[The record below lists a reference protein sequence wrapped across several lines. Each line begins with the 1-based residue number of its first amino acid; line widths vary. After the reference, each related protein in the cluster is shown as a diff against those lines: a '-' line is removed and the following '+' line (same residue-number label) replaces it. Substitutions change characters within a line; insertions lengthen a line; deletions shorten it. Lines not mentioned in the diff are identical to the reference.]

1 MGKGAIFI
9 ALAALMATSALYL
22 VQDQSSVDRL
32 DEEADYQEQ
41 VLARE
46 AAQSAF
52 NVVAG
57 KVKRDFDNY
66 RGSVTDLA
74 YKDARYDYTATENED
89 GSVSIVGTGR
99 YGGHEHAITGIV
111 NDSDARLLDALTL
124 DGPREQ
130 FDIENISLISGM
142 DTNLNGTDADGPDVH
157 AVLALDPAVRN
168 AINALGLDSRLLG
181 VDGQGD
187 VVSGDPQLSLPGLES
202 TIRNYAAENLTVY
215 TTDQTFS
222 TGSFASFESPGLMR
236 VSGDLTLTGDFRG
249 YGVVYVTGQF
259 RMQDGASWTGLVL
272 VNNTEGQQHRLED
285 DAIVRGV
292 MVLRSSIDTFESGQ
306 DAEDPNWGTEI
317 CHIPPGNPDLYH
329 TITVGAAALPA
340 HEAHGD
346 DITGPCSEEGVVI
359 NWPAGNGNGNGNG
372 NVKVDVCHIPPGNPA
387 NAHTITIG
395 APAVQAHLAHGDYVG
410 SVCEGE
416 SQTVNEDPISLNLYH
431 NSSIEYSSAALRSL
445 ESLLPQINLDSD
457 IITVRK
463 LSEEA
468 RTLTDSD
475 AQRVGDMAY

>member
-22 VQDQSSVDRL
+22 VQDQSSADRL
-32 DEEADYQEQ
+32 DEEVDYQQQ

-57 KVKRDFDNY
+57 KVKRDFEGY
-66 RGSVTDLA
+66 RGSVTDLT
-74 YKDARYDYTATENED
+74 YKEAQYDYTATANSD

-99 YGGHEHAITGIV
+99 YGEHEHAISGV
-111 NDSDARLLDALTL
+111 VDDSDSRLLDALTL

-142 DTNLNGTDADGPDVH
+142 DTHLNGSDAEGPDVH
-157 AVLALDPAVRN
+157 AVLALDPDVRN
-168 AINALGLDSRLLG
+168 AIQALNLDSRLIG

-187 VVSGDPQLSLPGLES
+187 VIWGEPQISLPGLES
-202 TIRNYAAENLTVY
+202 TIRNYAAEYLTAY
-215 TTDQTFS
+215 SSNQSFS
-222 TGSFASFESPGLMR
+222 TGTFGSLESPQLMR
-236 VSGDLTLTGDFRG
+236 VSGDLTLTGDFQG
-249 YGVVYVTGQF
+249 YGVAYVKGQF
-259 RMQDGASWTGLVL
+259 RMEDNASWTGLVL
-272 VNNTEGQQHRLED
+272 VNNIEGQQHRLED
-285 DAIVRGV
+285 DAIIRGV
-292 MVLRSSIDTFESGQ
+292 MVLRSSIDTFESGL

-329 TITVGAAALPA
+329 TITVGSAAVPA

-346 DITGPCSEEGVVI
+346 DISGACDEEGVII
-359 NWPAGNGNGNGNG
+359 NWPDGNNGNGGG
-372 NVKVDVCHIPPGNPA
+372 VVKVDVCHVPPGNTA

-395 APAVQAHLAHGDYVG
+395 NPAVQAHLDHGDYVG

-416 SQTVNEDPISLNLYH
+416 DDTTNEDPISLNLYH
-431 NSSIEYSSAALRSL
+431 NSSIEYSSAALGSL
-445 ESLLPQINLDSD
+445 QPLLPQINLDSD
-457 IITVRK
+457 VLTVRV
-463 LSEEA
+463 LEEESRILA
-468 RTLTDSD
+468 TAESTDD
-475 AQRVGDMAY
+475 EQIAY